1 MTDMIPHHHN
11 HKPDKRMAGP
21 HQMTRGPT
29 CFRCGYNIDRTE
41 NYCRET
47 LGHGRNGD
55 WYNFWHVVCC
65 NKRWRWDAKGGY
77 YDYHNHIPIQRG
89 RT

>member
-1 MTDMIPHHHN
+1 MTNLIPHHHN
-11 HKPDKRMAGP
+11 HKPDKRMCGP
-21 HQMTRGPT
+21 YQMKKAPT

-47 LGHGRNGD
+47 VHQNGN

-65 NKRWRWDAKGGY
+65 NIRWRWDVKAGY
-77 YDYHNHIPIQRG
+77 YVSKHNLAK
-89 RT
+89 T